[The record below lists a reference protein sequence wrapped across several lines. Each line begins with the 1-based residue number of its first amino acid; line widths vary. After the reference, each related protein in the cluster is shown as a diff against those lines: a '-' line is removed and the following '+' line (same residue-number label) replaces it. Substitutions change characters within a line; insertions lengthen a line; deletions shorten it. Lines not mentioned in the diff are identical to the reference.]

1 MSINLLTLNC
11 WGLKYIA
18 KHREQRLSA
27 IADHLA
33 LGEHDI
39 VALQEV
45 WVEKDWLEIDL
56 RCKNV
61 YPYRRNFRAGVI
73 AGPGLCI
80 LLKFPIESTFLYRF
94 PVNGR
99 PSAFFRGDWY
109 VGKSIAVTIIDT
121 NLPGASKLAVLN
133 SHMHSPYALTG
144 DAAYL
149 THRTCQA
156 WDMAKY
162 ISMLR
167 LAGYAVIQVGDLNSQ
182 PDSLPYRIFTQEGGV
197 VDSWD
202 VLHRENHLSN
212 EEIALMNPHDQIKRG
227 GVTCDSQLN
236 TWRANR
242 QLDEAKRLDYALV
255 DTHKLTPLRAEVKM
269 TDILPAPLS
278 CSYSDHF
285 GYSLEFAFA
294 SCSDEIVTPYAS
306 TELYEEIIENI
317 DTYLKHTIPFQST
330 WRFWHFAISMVLV
343 ILIQV
348 AIAFASSA
356 ASWSSVLLSVGST
369 IIAITGVVN
378 GLIWLISTP
387 SEKNNLEE
395 VRLEVLDAQR
405 ANLHKKRFM
414 DVKL

>member
-27 IADHLA
+27 IADRLA

-45 WVEKDWLEIDL
+45 WVEKDWFEID
-56 RCKNV
+56 RKCKGV
-61 YPYRRNFRAGVI
+61 YPFRRKFRTGVI

-94 PVNGR
+94 PINGR

-109 VGKSIAVTIIDT
+109 VGKSIAITIIDT
-121 NLPGASKLAVLN
+121 KLPGASKLAVLN
-133 SHMHSPYALTG
+133 SHMHSPYALKG

-149 THRTCQA
+149 THRACQA

-162 ISMLR
+162 ISMLK
-167 LAGYAVIQVGDLNSQ
+167 LAGFAVIQVGDLNSQ

-212 EEIALMNPHDQIKRG
+212 EEIALMHPHDQIKKG

-242 QLDEAKRLDYALV
+242 ELNEAKRLDYALV

-269 TDILPAPLS
+269 TELLPAPLS

-294 SCSDEIVTPYAS
+294 SRSDQIVAPSAQA
-306 TELYEEIIENI
+306 ELYDEIIENI

-330 WRFWHFAISMVLV
+330 WRFWHFFISIILV
-343 ILIQV
+343 VFIQ
-348 AIAFASSA
+348 IGITFAADA
-356 ASWSSVLLSVGST
+356 ASWSSILLSVGS
-369 IIAITGVVN
+369 IILAITGIID

-395 VRLEVLDAQR
+395 VRLEVIDAR
-405 ANLHKKRFM
+405 NAKLHDKRFM
-414 DVKL
+414 DVKV